1 MQRQRNEHEL
11 SSFNGMEKG
20 EGEQEWEIS
29 KENVMPIKQGRS
41 VPSLNQALQCGT
53 PQRNRSIQEKVK
65 YEWITMPYVSSEQE
79 QRIQDYIGS
88 DPLSPWL
95 SYCFFDLN
103 HASDTS
109 NGCKKTA
116 QRTLGRI

>member
-11 SSFNGMEKG
+11 CSFNGMEKG

-65 YEWITMPYVSSEQE
+65 YEWIALPYARSEQE

-95 SYCFFDLN
+95 S
-103 HASDTS
+103 
-109 NGCKKTA
+109 
-116 QRTLGRI
+116 